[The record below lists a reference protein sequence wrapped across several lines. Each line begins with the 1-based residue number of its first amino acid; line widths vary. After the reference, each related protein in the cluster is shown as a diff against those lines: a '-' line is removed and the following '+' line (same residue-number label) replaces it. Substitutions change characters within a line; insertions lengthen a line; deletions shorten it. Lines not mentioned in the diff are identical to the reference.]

1 MIAVLKYDFYA
12 GFVTSGFS
20 KNVIFDLTHRW
31 NRDNCF
37 YPYYLMK
44 EKLKSHGIDINTG
57 DVSVNGSSVFELHM
71 DVQKKSAC
79 QSCYLL
85 MLETEL
91 VCPANGVV
99 SSYSR
104 YRKIFTWNDELV
116 DGNRFV
122 KINFPNPIHIQSE
135 DGFLPRDR
143 FCCLISA
150 NKTLAVQDKRTLYR
164 ERVSVIRWFEN
175 NAPQDF
181 DLYGVGWDL
190 PVVARGLRG
199 KFERGFWRSLS
210 HFMNLRPFPSYRGKV
225 AHKRDVLTRTR
236 FAICFENVRDLPGY
250 ITEKIFDCFFS
261 GCVPVYWG
269 ANNITEYIP
278 AGCFID
284 RRNFNSTEDVYRF
297 LKSISE
303 DDFKEYQRCIAAFLE
318 SDAAYPFSSEFFAET
333 IVNTIVQDL
342 GPQA

>member
-1 MIAVLKYDFYA
+1 MRVASLVAL
-12 GFVTSGFS
+12 GFRNNELFDVKS
-20 KNVIFDLTHRW
+20 KS
-31 NRDNCF
+31 NRDGGFFSWSLLRANF
-37 YPYYLMK
+37 SRHLVVLDTLDLNVG
-44 EKLKSHGIDINTG
+44 KLVD
-57 DVSVNGSSVFELHM
+57 FEIHL
-71 DVQKKSAC
+71 DSWLSKTAADNS
-79 QSCYLL
+79 YLL
-85 MLETEL
+85 MLETAQ
-91 VCPANGVV
+91 VCPLNGIA
-99 SSYSR
+99 SNLNHFK
-104 YRKIFTWNDELV
+104 KIFTWNDELV
-116 DGNRFV
+116 DGDRFI
-122 KINFPNPIHIQSE
+122 KLNFPNSINTHPV
-135 DGFLPRDR
+135 DGFLPRNR
-143 FCCLISA
+143 FCCMISG
-150 NKTLAVQDKRTLYR
+150 NRVLAVQDGRNLYP

-175 NAPQDF
+175 YAPQDF
-181 DLYGVGWDL
+181 DLYGIGWDM
-190 PVVARGLRG
+190 PVVGGGLIG
-199 KFERGFWRSLS
+199 KLKRRFWRVLS
-210 HFMNLRPFPSYRGKV
+210 RFVELRPFPSYRGKV

-284 RRNFNSTEDVYRF
+284 RRNFNGTEDVYKF